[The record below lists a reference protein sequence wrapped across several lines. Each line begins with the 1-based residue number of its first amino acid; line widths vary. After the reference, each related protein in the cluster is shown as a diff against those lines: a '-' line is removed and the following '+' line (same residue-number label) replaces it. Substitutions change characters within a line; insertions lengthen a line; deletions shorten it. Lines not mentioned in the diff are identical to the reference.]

1 MDPTPETALYP
12 KNTARDVEPEP
23 AVSVFFLSFFLFKSL
38 AAQSSAKTNHQ
49 VYVYIINW
57 NIVFKKL

>member
-23 AVSVFFLSFFLFKSL
+23 AVSVFFLSFFLNLWLLNRPLKPITRYMFIL
-38 AAQSSAKTNHQ
+38 
-49 VYVYIINW
+49 
-57 NIVFKKL
+57 